1 MFNYRQTIQYTQRL
15 CAQGKFSLMVCVFG
29 LLSFC
34 LSPSYANTNK
44 VLLLNSD
51 NSVNKFQLAQSAFE
65 SSLTNDIVVVEK
77 NVKEL
82 SRKSLKALF
91 NQHQPDAIY
100 TIGSQAY
107 EVSKLASKEVPVV
120 FSSIL
125 NWHRLGGE
133 KTSFGVVNEPPS
145 AMVFG
150 MISYVFPD
158 VKRIGVLY
166 SPEYNAELMTAAKV
180 SAQDFNLSLQTTSV
194 KRPRQV
200 AARLEAMLEE
210 VDAFWLIADPIVM
223 ADQGMV
229 RSIVKIADEMN
240 KPIISFSKGLTEF
253 GAVLSVE
260 SDDATMGRQ
269 AAAIV
274 SDLITQRQSGVA
286 PQVQEPIGS
295 HVSLNLQKVK
305 ALDLPY
311 NKQALSSIDYIV
323 R

>member
-1 MFNYRQTIQYTQRL
+1 MFDYSHRAKYTKLRYVLNHLVKAL
-15 CAQGKFSLMVCVFG
+15 CVCA
-29 LLSFC
+29 LLSLC
-34 LSPSYANTNK
+34 LSTSHANTNK

-51 NSVNKFQLAQSAFE
+51 NSVNKFQLAQTAFE
-65 SSLTNDIVVVEK
+65 SSLTEDFVVVEK

-82 SRKSLKALF
+82 SRKSLKVLF
-91 NQHQPDAIY
+91 NQHLPDAIY

-107 EVSKLASKEVPVV
+107 EASKLASIEVPIV

-125 NWHRLGGE
+125 NWRRLGGE
-133 KTSFGVVNEPPS
+133 KNSFGVVNEPPS
-145 AMVFG
+145 AMIFG
-150 MISYVFPD
+150 MINYVFSN

-166 SPEYNAELMTAAKV
+166 SPEYNAELMAAAKA
-180 SAQDFNLSLQTTSV
+180 SAQDFNLSLHTTSV

-200 AARLEAMLEE
+200 AARLEEMLEE

-229 RSIVKIADEMN
+229 RSIVKIADQMN

-274 SDLITQRQSGVA
+274 SDLISQRQSEAA

-295 HVSLNLQKVK
+295 HVSLNLRKVK
-305 ALDLPY
+305 QLDLPY